1 MAPFDAIAANH
12 DDLTAIRRDIHA
24 HPELGFEEHRT
35 ADIVAEKLTSWGIEV
50 TRGIGKTGVVG
61 TLRVGNDPR
70 SIGLR
75 ADMDALPILEA
86 NTFAHRS
93 QHNGK
98 MHACGHDGHTAM
110 LLGAAHYLSQSR
122 NFEGC
127 VYFIFQPAEEGIGG
141 ARAMIEDG
149 LFTQFPCDSVF
160 GMHNRPGMEIGKF
173 AIRPGPMM
181 AGGAMFDIHITGVGA
196 HGARP
201 ESGVDPVVIASQIVM
216 AAQTIVSRNIRPRD
230 TAVVSITQIHAGDA
244 YNVIPQT
251 AQIMG
256 TARAFSMEVLAMIE
270 DNLRRLAENIAAGF
284 GATAKLD
291 FRLEFMPTVNNDAE
305 TQFAIECAAELVG
318 AERVNGDIPMIMAS
332 EDFSYML
339 NERPGAYI
347 MVGNGAGE
355 GGCEVHNPAYDF
367 NDQAIPYGAAFF
379 ATAVEKKAAKKTECP

>member
-35 ADIVAEKLTSWGIEV
+35 ADIVAEKLTSWGVEV

-127 VYFIFQPAEEGIGG
+127 VHFIFQPAEEGIGG

-379 ATAVEKKAAKKTECP
+379 ATAVEKKLARR

>member
-110 LLGAAHYLSQSR
+110 LLGAAHYLSESR

-127 VYFIFQPAEEGIGG
+127 VHFIFQPAEEGIGG

-379 ATAVEKKAAKKTECP
+379 ATAVEKKLARR

>member
-127 VYFIFQPAEEGIGG
+127 VHFIFQPAEEGIGG

-230 TAVVSITQIHAGDA
+230 TAVLSITQIHAGDA

-379 ATAVEKKAAKKTECP
+379 ATAVEKKLARR

>member
-127 VYFIFQPAEEGIGG
+127 VHFIFQPAEEGIGG

-181 AGGAMFDIHITGVGA
+181 AGGAMFDIHISGIGA

-251 AQIMG
+251 SQIMG

-379 ATAVEKKAAKKTECP
+379 ATAVEKKLARR